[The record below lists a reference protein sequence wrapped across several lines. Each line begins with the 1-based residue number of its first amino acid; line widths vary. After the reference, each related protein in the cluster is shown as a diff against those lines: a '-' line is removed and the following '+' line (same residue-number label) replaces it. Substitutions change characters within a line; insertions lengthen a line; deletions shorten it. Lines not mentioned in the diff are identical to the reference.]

1 MINKVNIYSKVCLP
15 CVMKKQEWHDFQR
28 SVWNAG
34 YEINMIR
41 TTYDKELHKE
51 ATKLWGDEGYI
62 AFVLMPN
69 GEAVTLGK
77 AELMFN
83 NIKDKLV
90 EAGKTKPVRKG
101 KKNVQGLR
109 KTKRPIR
116 VDAVEDSPSEIK
128 VEAKT
133 R

>member
-1 MINKVNIYSKVCLP
+1 MKEVNVYTKVCLP
-15 CVMKKQEWHDFQR
+15 CVMKKNWQDTQR
-28 SVWNAG
+28 AIWSAG
-34 YEINMIR
+34 YDIALIR
-41 TTYDKELHKE
+41 TTYDSGAHKE
-51 ATKLWGDEGYI
+51 AMKIWGSDDYV

-77 AELMFN
+77 AKLMFE

-90 EAGKTKPVRKG
+90 AAGKTKPVRKG

-109 KTKRPIR
+109 KAKRSIR

>member
-1 MINKVNIYSKVCLP
+1 MINKVNIYTKVCLP

-69 GEAVTLGK
+69 SEVETLEGAK
-77 AELMFN
+77 KMFEDIRN
-83 NIKDKLV
+83 KLTQ
-90 EAGKTKPVRKG
+90 AGKTKPVRKG
-101 KKNVQGLR
+101 KKNVQRLR
-109 KTKRPIR
+109 KTKRSIR
-116 VDAVEDSPSEIK
+116 VDSVEDSPSE
-128 VEAKT
+128 VEVETKT